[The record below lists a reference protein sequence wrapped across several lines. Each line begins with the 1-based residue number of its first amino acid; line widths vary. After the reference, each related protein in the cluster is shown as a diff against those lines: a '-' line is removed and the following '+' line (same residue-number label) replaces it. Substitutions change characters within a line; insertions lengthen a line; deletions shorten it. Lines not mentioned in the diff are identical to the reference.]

1 MVRSNFGLSLLEI
14 RLDQERGIV
23 LRSKNGLKLLMS
35 RLSHQSEPVKFTL
48 TGPTLHNETV
58 IIKIDHT
65 KLTTK
70 HTNLTEHRN
79 IIRPVALRE
88 EVYC

>member
-1 MVRSNFGLSLLEI
+1 MAHSFYYLNLAKQRIVKLPAYDSIPMVRSNFGLSLLEI

-48 TGPTLHNETV
+48 TGSTLHNETV
-58 IIKIDHT
+58 II
-65 KLTTK
+65 
-70 HTNLTEHRN
+70 
-79 IIRPVALRE
+79 
-88 EVYC
+88 